1 LAPTPRAQNYT
12 AGETIPYAGFAGGFR
27 GQRIIN
33 ATLASMVKNL
43 GFGTTD
49 STKLLFGGCTP
60 GAIYNLDLVPEV
72 LKSLGVKE
80 DMVSVQG
87 LFDSAAVLDIEPL
100 SPTTLS
106 LANMTAQAYEYVGA
120 AWTANSACL
129 ADNGQEPWRCMLG
142 STLLSYVQTP
152 YLLVQSKYDRA
163 QLMYNAPHPGRG
175 NASLAYADAF
185 GAASAALFAT
195 LPTSAQTRSA
205 LFASACFSYC
215 TSLSGMFWNTAIDGV
230 APPKVL
236 GATVPS
242 KPPPPVSLQTVVDW
256 WFFKG
261 IKNVRVFDNCDGF
274 RCGQCK
280 ANLATKDA
288 KPRSKASKEFSALI
302 GPILVGGFLLAVLLG
317 CCLACAMNEP
327 RRSGPVRRKPDETT
341 PLAAQMTAQF
351 VATRVPPPA
360 APLR

>member
-1 LAPTPRAQNYT
+1 
-12 AGETIPYAGFAGGFR
+12 
-27 GQRIIN
+27 
-33 ATLASMVKNL
+33 MVKNL

-87 LFDSAAVLDIEPL
+87 LFDSAAVLDLEPL
-100 SPTTLS
+100 SPSTLS

-175 NASLAYADAF
+175 NASLQYADEF
-185 GAASAALFAT
+185 GAASAALLRT
-195 LPTSAQTRSA
+195 LPTAAQASKSA

-215 TSLSGMFWNTAIDGV
+215 TSLSGMFWNTAVNGV
-230 APPKVL
+230 APQKVA
-236 GATVPS
+236 GATLPG
-242 KPPPPVSLQTVVDW
+242 KAQPPVSLQTVVDW
-256 WFFKG
+256 WFFKDM
-261 IKNVRVFDNCDGF
+261 VRTVVVWAAYC
-274 RCGQCK
+274 
-280 ANLATKDA
+280 T
-288 KPRSKASKEFSALI
+288 P
-302 GPILVGGFLLAVLLG
+302 
-317 CCLACAMNEP
+317 LACALLPCGPQACFELT
-327 RRSGPVRRKPDETT
+327 RSVLT
-341 PLAAQMTAQF
+341 PLSRFRKMCASLTTASASGAAS
-351 VATRVPPPA
+351 ATPTWRPRTQSRRA
-360 APLR
+360 RRARSSAP